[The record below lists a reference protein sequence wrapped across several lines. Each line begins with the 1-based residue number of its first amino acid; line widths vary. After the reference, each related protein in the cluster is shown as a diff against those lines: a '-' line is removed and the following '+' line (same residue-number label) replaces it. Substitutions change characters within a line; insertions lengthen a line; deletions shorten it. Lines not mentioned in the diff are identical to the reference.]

1 VVPIG
6 RDMER
11 IEGKS
16 VNLRLVS
23 NRGKAK
29 GATKGNEYFFDEPDF
44 KEMLN
49 LERKRSQRSRKPLI
63 LMCLDISKLMMP
75 NYAQKHCILR
85 KIFATGIRET
95 DVRGW
100 YKRGSIVGILF
111 TEIESASPTVRETLF
126 HRVMTHLVSQTS
138 PVVLL
143 KIKVTYHIYPE
154 GEVKDAVDHYDMRY
168 HKNLV
173 NKTAKFNLLAKI
185 KNLVDEARNF
195 LMY

>member
-1 VVPIG
+1 
-6 RDMER
+6 MER

-63 LMCLDISKLMMP
+63 LMCLDISKLMKP

-111 TEIESASPTVRETLF
+111 TEIESASPTVRETLC
-126 HRVMTHLVSQTS
+126 HRVMTHLVSQTG
-138 PVVLL
+138 PVELL

-154 GEVKDAVDHYDMRY
+154 GEVKDAVDQYDMRY
-168 HKNLV
+168 HKHLV
-173 NKTAKFNLLAKI
+173 NQTAKFNLSAKI